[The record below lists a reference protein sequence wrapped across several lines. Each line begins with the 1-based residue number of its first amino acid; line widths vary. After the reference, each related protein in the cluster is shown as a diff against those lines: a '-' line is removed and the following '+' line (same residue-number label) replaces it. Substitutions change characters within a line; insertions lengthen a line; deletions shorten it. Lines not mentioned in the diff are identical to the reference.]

1 MKKFLLLV
9 GCVALITFSACGPKV
24 PSDVPKLI
32 PCSVKVTKGGS
43 PLEGAQVI
51 LYKTE
56 GAGSLTVCGTTD
68 ASGVAK
74 ISTIRASYVGKGA
87 PEGDYK
93 VTVNKEVVVPHWKTP
108 DELAAMTPPEAE
120 KYDSEMTKKREA
132 LPRIVPKDLSDQ
144 SKSPL
149 TAKVT
154 SAGGEI
160 LVVDVD
166 TAAKGAAAPAP
177 KK

>member
-1 MKKFLLLV
+1 MKKFLLLI
-9 GCVALITFSACGPKV
+9 GCVALMTLSACGPKI

-32 PCSVKVTKGGS
+32 PCTIKVTKAGA

-51 LYKTE
+51 LYKNG

-108 DELAAMTPPEAE
+108 EELAEMTPPEAE
-120 KYDSEMTKKREA
+120 KYDAEMQKKRDA
-132 LPRIVPKDLSDQ
+132 IPRIVPKDLADQ
-144 SKSPL
+144 SKTPL
-149 TAKVT
+149 AASVSAK
-154 SAGGEI
+154 GGEI
-160 LVVDVD
+160 LSVDVD
-166 TAAKGAAAPAP
+166 TALNAAPAAP